1 MYSDISMHKF
11 VLITLLAKLSSKIIL
26 IEEKFEDDI
35 SLKDLIS
42 ILNCLIINI

>member
-1 MYSDISMHKF
+1 MHKF
-11 VLITLLAKLSSKIIL
+11 VLITLLAKLSIKIIL
-26 IEEKFEDDI
+26 IEEKFKDDI